1 MSAPTPEPTEEDRAP
16 SYETARTTH
25 PEVLLTHDAQR
36 LFWTL
41 SSPLTSAIS
50 VMEDKWHDPDV
61 PLEPYCVQ
69 IETSLIWHS
78 IAQSPLTEPKIS
90 SVTVSVEQL
99 DDWEEAWWE
108 LRQDN
113 DDIVPVGT
121 AFESDEDD
129 DEDSD
134 PDDRKRALR
143 SCYAGM
149 PRDVKATLDVRAT
162 GNFITVHDYVSAV
175 HPWLVGLREQ
185 ILKASGDLLDDIPLP
200 GNTRFVVDVFPS
212 PDCVSAVEE
221 GEWKRIRDKKKHEE
235 DMRRLEAYEQ
245 KKKAKEH
252 EAYMQDQGW

>member
-1 MSAPTPEPTEEDRAP
+1 MSAPTPEPTEDNRAP

-69 IETSLIWHS
+69 IEPSLIWHS

-175 HPWLVGLREQ
+175 HPCPV
-185 ILKASGDLLDDIPLP
+185 
-200 GNTRFVVDVFPS
+200 
-212 PDCVSAVEE
+212 CVSAVEE